1 MKYQNLR
8 HEYKHMISEGDCLQL
23 RQRLTGIAKPDPHAK
38 NGKYRIRSLYFDNID
53 DKVLKEKILGLS
65 NREKFRIRY
74 YNNDFSYIKLEKKSK
89 VKGLCKKD
97 AVRVTKEECECIL
110 NGDIDWMLLDDSRP
124 LLWELHAKMRYQQL
138 RPATVVDY
146 LREPFVY
153 GPGNVRVTLDSEIRT
168 GLKSDDLFNQN
179 LSSVPISDP
188 NARILEVKYDA
199 FLPDVIRD
207 AVQVENR
214 MVGTFSKY
222 AACRCYL

>member
-1 MKYQNLR
+1 
-8 HEYKHMISEGDCLQL
+8 
-23 RQRLTGIAKPDPHAK
+23 
-38 NGKYRIRSLYFDNID
+38 
-53 DKVLKEKILGLS
+53 
-65 NREKFRIRY
+65 
-74 YNNDFSYIKLEKKSK
+74 
-89 VKGLCKKD
+89 
-97 AVRVTKEECECIL
+97 
-110 NGDIDWMLLDDSRP
+110 MLLDKSRP
-124 LLWELHAKMRYQQL
+124 LLGELHAKMQYQQL
-138 RPATVVDY
+138 KPATVVDY

-153 GPGNVRVTLDSEIRT
+153 GPGNVRVTIDSEIRT

-188 NARILEVKYDA
+188 NVRVLEVKYDA